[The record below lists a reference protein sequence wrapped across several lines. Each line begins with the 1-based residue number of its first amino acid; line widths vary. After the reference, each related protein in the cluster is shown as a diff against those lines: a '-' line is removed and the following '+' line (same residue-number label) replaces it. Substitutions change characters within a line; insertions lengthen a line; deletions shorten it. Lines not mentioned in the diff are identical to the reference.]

1 MSEQKANYHTHTSH
15 CGHAEGLP
23 EDYAKEAVKAGLSVL
38 GFSDHAPFRDKDFYC
53 RMQYPELDIYCSEVQ
68 NAKKKFSE
76 KLEILCSLEIEYLPE
91 YNREKSYY
99 EYLLT
104 EKKIDYLLCG
114 EHFFRDRAGNMHNI
128 TSITESSLAVE
139 YAYACKDAME
149 TGFFKILAHPDLFC
163 INEPWG
169 WNKDYEKAADIIIE
183 TAEKTG
189 VILEFNANGLR
200 RGKKAYPDGER
211 WQYPHERFWGK
222 VKNAGLCAIVGS
234 DAHSPDLI
242 WDKAVSDSI
251 DILRNSGIER
261 ITVLK
266 L

>member
-1 MSEQKANYHTHTSH
+1 MITVFNERELFITMSVEKQTQIT
-15 CGHAEGLP
+15 
-23 EDYAKEAVKAGLSVL
+23 EALNTL
-38 GFSDHAPFRDKDFYC
+38 G
-53 RMQYPELDIYCSEVQ
+53 
-68 NAKKKFSE
+68 
-76 KLEILCSLEIEYLPE
+76 IEYLLVAE
-91 YNREKSYY
+91 STGTSGADNLGMNLCY
-99 EYLLT
+99 
-104 EKKIDYLLCG
+104 KIY
-114 EHFFRDRAGNMHNI
+114 
-128 TSITESSLAVE
+128 V
-139 YAYACKDAME
+139 K
-149 TGFFKILAHPDLFC
+149 
-163 INEPWG
+163 
-169 WNKDYEKAADIIIE
+169 NKDYEKAADIIIE

-211 WQYPHERFWGK
+211 WQYPHERFWEK